1 MNLVVIVLD
10 TLRHDCVHHR
20 PAPGIARVETP
31 HLDALRRDGV
41 SFSNCYGEAEP
52 TVPVRRAL
60 WTGRRSFPWRFDYD
74 TRGLW
79 PNLRGWHKIPE
90 GHTTLS
96 EVLLGAGYKTC
107 LIGDVYHIFKPTQN
121 FTRGFFS
128 YEFVRGQETDN
139 WKGGHLDLIRE
150 EAQGCVRGEL
160 DPARHAPLVQ
170 YLLNKRHFAREAD
183 LTGAAVVQRGMS
195 WLEENHDDG
204 PFMLWLESFDPH
216 EPWDPPRA
224 YADRYYEF
232 PREKKGVE
240 FIYPPEAARIGTAEE
255 RERTK
260 ALYYGE
266 ITFMDAVI
274 GRLLNT
280 LADLGRLEDTAVMVT
295 SDHGTELL
303 DHGRFGKSADHLYAH
318 NTRLNWIVRLPDGHP
333 PAPGAAGRGREI
345 DAFVQNHDIVPTAL
359 DLLGLLDRWPA
370 GAGEEADGGA
380 AGAAGA
386 SRSEATLR
394 QWTGRSMRGLVEGRP
409 EATGREYAVTGWGDM
424 AAVRDGEWNYVVP
437 FENPGAGER
446 LYDLRADPL
455 ETRDV
460 AGAHPEVLGER
471 RRRLEALLGQE
482 LGTPLPDGPIGETL
496 APSRAYYGS
505 RPSRA
510 QEESGFV

>member
-1 MNLVVIVLD
+1 MNLVVLVLD
-10 TLRHDCVHHR
+10 TLRHDCVHHV

-41 SFSNCYGEAEP
+41 TFANCYGEAEP
-52 TVPVRRAL
+52 TIPVRRAL
-60 WTGRRSFPWRFDYD
+60 WTGRRSFPWRFAYD

-79 PNLRGWHKIPE
+79 PNLRGWHKIPP
-90 GHTTLS
+90 GHVTLS
-96 EVLLGAGYKTC
+96 EVLLDAGYKTG

-139 WKGGHLDLIRE
+139 WKGGKVDLVRA
-150 EAQGCVRGEL
+150 EAEGCVRGPL

-170 YLLNKRHFAREAD
+170 YLLNKRHFSREAD
-183 LTGAAVVQRGMS
+183 LTGAAVIQRGMT

-204 PFMLWLESFDPH
+204 PFLLWLESFDPH
-216 EPWDPPRA
+216 EPWDPPRE

-232 PREKKGVE
+232 PKEKAGVE
-240 FIYPPEAARIGTAEE
+240 FIYPPEAARIGTEE
-255 RERTK
+255 EKERTK

-318 NTRLNWIVRLPDGHP
+318 NTRLNWIVRLPG
-333 PAPGAAGRGREI
+333 GAEAGTGARGREV
-345 DAFVQNHDIVPTAL
+345 DEFVQNHDLVPTAL
-359 DLLGLLDRWPA
+359 DLLGLLDRWQERVGRAP
-370 GAGEEADGGA
+370 GELQE
-380 AGAAGA
+380 
-386 SRSEATLR
+386 
-394 QWTGRSMRGLVEGRP
+394 WVGRSMRGLIEGRP
-409 EATGREYAVTGWGDM
+409 EARGREYAVTGWGDM
-424 AAVRDGEWNYVVP
+424 ASVRDGEWNYVVP
-437 FENPGAGER
+437 FERPGEGER

-460 AGAHPEVLGER
+460 AGTHPEVVAER

-482 LGTPLPDGPIGETL
+482 LGTPLPDGPVGETV
-496 APSRAYYGS
+496 APTRAYYGS

-510 QEESGFV
+510 QEEAGFV